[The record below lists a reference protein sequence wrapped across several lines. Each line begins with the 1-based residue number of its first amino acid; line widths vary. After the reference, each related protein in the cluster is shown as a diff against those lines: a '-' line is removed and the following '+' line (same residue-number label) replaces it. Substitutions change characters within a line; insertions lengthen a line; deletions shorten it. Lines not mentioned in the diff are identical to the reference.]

1 MANDWI
7 KMRTDLYRDP
17 KVIVMADS
25 MLDPDGELASF
36 IEHNC
41 RRNMT
46 VTRNVTRNACVG
58 ALLSVWGVMR
68 HRGVRVGDDLECHGI
83 TLAVVDDIADL
94 PGFGK
99 AMQHVGWIEN
109 SESGLIFPRF
119 FADYNVEPDEKN
131 KSKNAERQARYRE
144 KLKAKSNVT
153 SNVTRNVTVTPREEE
168 SREEKSIKTPLIPQG
183 GDAPK
188 DVPSTGKKPK
198 RVRNQETVGE
208 WSIPH
213 GWDSE
218 RLRDALG
225 AFERMRTSIGHRIK
239 DRANLSRVFKSF
251 DNAEHLIYAI
261 DFATSNEY
269 QGIKPDYRPPVT
281 KPEPKKEK
289 ELPMITELPP
299 EIVAIYTRQAE
310 ERRKRNEEFE
320 RKRHDESMR
329 RGVDMRDPE
338 KAV

>member
-1 MANDWI
+1 MARTKPPSFDFFPDDFVAGTYHLPAEAVGIYVRLLCYQWNNGSIPSDENELARIAGVDADAMRTHMRTVMLKFVQSECEGLKNERLEREREHKLSVIQKSKSAAETRWANE
-7 KMRTDLYRDP
+7 KARKDAGEAKKSGCGRNADAMRTDMP
-17 KVIVMADS
+17 
-25 MLDPDGELASF
+25 P
-36 IEHNC
+36 
-41 RRNMT
+41 
-46 VTRNVTRNACVG
+46 
-58 ALLSVWGVMR
+58 
-68 HRGVRVGDDLECHGI
+68 
-83 TLAVVDDIADL
+83 
-94 PGFGK
+94 
-99 AMQHVGWIEN
+99 
-109 SESGLIFPRF
+109 
-119 FADYNVEPDEKN
+119 
-131 KSKNAERQARYRE
+131 
-144 KLKAKSNVT
+144 T
-153 SNVTRNVTVTPREEE
+153 SNFLLPASN
-168 SREEKSIKTPLIPQG
+168 KLNTPLIPQG
-183 GDAPK
+183 GDAPT

-208 WSIPH
+208 WSIPQ

-239 DRANLSRVFKSF
+239 DRANLSRVFRSF

-329 RGVDMRDPE
+329 RSVNLRDPKE
-338 KAV
+338 AV

>member
-1 MANDWI
+1 MAGDWI
-7 KMRTDLYRDP
+7 KIEHGILGKPEVMRLCDLLDCGPHQVVGHLVAFWLWCDVNMSSICPRVMGTKRGLDAAAGRDGFCDAMIA
-17 KVIVMADS
+17 VGWMSVE
-25 MLDPDGELASF
+25 DGEVWVPNYETHLSKSAKQRAG
-36 IEHNC
+36 EQ
-41 RRNMT
+41 RKK
-46 VTRNVTRNACVG
+46 
-58 ALLSVWGVMR
+58 ALQRSGMSPSQR
-68 HRGVRVGDDLECHGI
+68 DKAGTDAGTNTGTQSGTTEGTKPGLE
-83 TLAVVDDIADL
+83 
-94 PGFGK
+94 K
-99 AMQHVGWIEN
+99 
-109 SESGLIFPRF
+109 R
-119 FADYNVEPDEKN
+119 
-131 KSKNAERQARYRE
+131 
-144 KLKAKSNVT
+144 
-153 SNVTRNVTVTPREEE
+153 
-168 SREEKSIKTPLIPQG
+168 REEKSIKTPLIPQG
-183 GDAPK
+183 GDAPT

-198 RVRNQETVGE
+198 RTRNQETVGE
-208 WSIPH
+208 WLIPQ

-225 AFERMRTSIGHRIK
+225 AFERMRASIGHRIK

-269 QGIKPDYRPPVT
+269 QGIKPDYRPPIT

-320 RKRHDESMR
+320 RKRLDESMR
-329 RGVDMRDPE
+329 RSVDLRDTE